1 MKRNWKIAAVAAA
14 AVLPALALCGCA
26 TMDETFLDTEANYN
40 VDINVPYATAT
51 PLPEYLNVPDAI
63 VIDADG
69 NVTLNDASI
78 IEGDFQSVLR
88 QEEQT
93 EYRSLSLGSNG
104 IAVQALQSRLKELGY
119 YEGEI
124 SGLYDPATEDA
135 VKQFEKTYGTMQ
147 TGVATAKLQLRLF
160 SASAPAYGSPEYNEA
175 VVSQYSVLRP
185 GTVGSSVYAL
195 QQRLKNLGYPIT
207 DLTGAYDEQ
216 TAFCVRLFYQSYGI
230 AASDV
235 ADVNMQRQLYSE
247 DAKAYDPSLAPIAT
261 TPPDV
266 TAPPEAD
273 DTATEGEPPEDSGG
287 EAIVM
292 GNSGVRVTV
301 IQQRLIALGYLQRG
315 ADSGVFDESTQD
327 AVNRFLQAIGRA
339 PTGELTQDMQDF
351 LLSDSA
357 PAFGGESGA
366 AQTEY
371 QNLKPG
377 DSGEAVLK
385 LQRRLVELGYANGT
399 PNGQYGNATVSAV
412 RLFQQVNG
420 MDADGI
426 ASSWMQSQLFAAD
439 AKTYQEAMGVNP
451 SNPFPELV
459 GTPTPAPTPEGDT
472 LYFTLSVGSTGSAVE
487 DLQARLVELGYPTS
501 VSKTYDETTR
511 QAVIAFQVAIGVTPN
526 GEASPS
532 LQRYIYSKAAPGP
545 SVRFYKNP
553 PAFTAL
559 GPGDSSDGVTNL
571 QRQLFSLNFLK
582 WDDVQGSVGT
592 YNESTRMAVARAQ
605 EAMGYRSADGN
616 AGVEFQ
622 AFLFSK
628 YSKKIKQ

>member
-119 YEGEI
+119 YEGDI

-235 ADVNMQRQLYSE
+235 ADVNMQRQLYSD
-247 DAKAYDPSLAPIAT
+247 DAKVYDPSLAPIAT

-266 TAPPEAD
+266 AATPEPD
-273 DTATEGEPPEDSGG
+273 DAISDVDTTEDSGG

-315 ADSGVFDESTQD
+315 GDSGVFDEPTQD

-357 PAFGGESGA
+357 PAFGGESEA
-366 AQTEY
+366 AGTDY

-377 DSGEAVLK
+377 DSGEAVLR

-420 MDADGI
+420 MDANGV
-426 ASSWMQSQLFAAD
+426 ASSWM
-439 AKTYQEAMGVNP
+439 
-451 SNPFPELV
+451 
-459 GTPTPAPTPEGDT
+459 
-472 LYFTLSVGSTGSAVE
+472 
-487 DLQARLVELGYPTS
+487 
-501 VSKTYDETTR
+501 
-511 QAVIAFQVAIGVTPN
+511 
-526 GEASPS
+526 
-532 LQRYIYSKAAPGP
+532 
-545 SVRFYKNP
+545 
-553 PAFTAL
+553 
-559 GPGDSSDGVTNL
+559 
-571 QRQLFSLNFLK
+571 
-582 WDDVQGSVGT
+582 
-592 YNESTRMAVARAQ
+592 
-605 EAMGYRSADGN
+605 
-616 AGVEFQ
+616 
-622 AFLFSK
+622 
-628 YSKKIKQ
+628 